1 MIKTTLKAQ
10 HHCSYNINY
19 HLVLVTKYRHKVIDA
34 DILCRLKEL
43 VSERIDAWEGKLVE
57 INGEPDHLHIL
68 FELPPKYAVSDF
80 VNALKTGTS
89 RKIRNEFSEHLKSF
103 YWKPVFWSR
112 SYCVVTCGGAPLSI
126 VKQYIEN
133 QDGA

>member
-1 MIKTTLKAQ
+1 MMKTTLKAQ
-10 HHCSYNINY
+10 NHCVYNVKY
-19 HLVLVTKYRHKVIDA
+19 HLVLVTKYRHKVINS
-34 DILCRLKEL
+34 DILNRL
-43 VSERIDAWEGKLVE
+43 SEMASDRIAAWEGELVE

-89 RKIRNEFSEHLKSF
+89 RKIRKEFPEHLKPF

-112 SYCVVTCGGAPLSI
+112 SYCVVTCGGAPLSVI
-126 VKQYIEN
+126 KQYIEN
-133 QDGA
+133 QEGA